1 MKARWLA
8 VVALAVSGGA
18 WADDSIAE
26 LSAQTGLSEQQ
37 VQMVLGARTPHAE
50 YRTSF
55 KRTRDKFVQAVGK
68 ERYDA
73 LAAAYRGE
81 KPRTER
87 KS

>member
-8 VVALAVSGGA
+8 VVALAFSGGA
-18 WADDSIAE
+18 WADDSISG
-26 LSAQTGLSEQQ
+26 LSAKTGLSEQQ

-55 KRTRDKFVQAVGK
+55 KRARAKFVQAVGS
-68 ERYDA
+68 ERYA
-73 LAAAYRGE
+73 SLAAAYQD
-81 KPRTER
+81 KPRKER